1 MCPYQNEAA
10 RRFWSKACNYH
21 RGSDRSHDCG
31 NPAACQR
38 MLDKAE
44 SAEEWHLLFVERRQ

>member
-38 MLDKAE
+38 VLDKAE
-44 SAEEWHLLFVERRQ
+44 SAEEWHLLFVERWQ